1 MQNNVK
7 KASEYLK
14 SISDAFFGRL
24 VRSEVMVIKTD
35 GLVVSLKKVSSD
47 DVKGLNMNEGQTK
60 INLPGNLGI
69 MASGDVNAK
78 VKPTGGYGSVA
89 KLKQSILH
97 V

>member
-14 SISDAFFGRL
+14 GISDAFFGRL

-47 DVKGLNMNEGQTK
+47 DIKGLNIKEGQTK
-60 INLPGNLGI
+60 INLPGNLGS
-69 MASGDVNAK
+69 MANGDVNAK
-78 VKPTGGYGSVA
+78 VKPTGG
-89 KLKQSILH
+89 
-97 V
+97 